1 MCARFLALV
10 EAAAADLS
18 EQKPWGEA
26 THGREIC
33 TGGVGRERK
42 QLEDH
47 VGLSLRGPNFIWVK
61 MLGFDPDTSF
71 QLSRDHDPNLV
82 PNVPKKFTP
91 LRTGNLKLSIHVPR
105 TMFRVPTYRE
115 LL

>member
-1 MCARFLALV
+1 MCGRFLALV

-47 VGLSLRGPNFIWVK
+47 DGLSLRGPNFIWVK
-61 MLGFDPDTSF
+61 MLGFHPDTSF
-71 QLSRDHDPNLV
+71 Q
-82 PNVPKKFTP
+82 PNVPKKYTP